1 VGLMMGVWFLA
12 LSLGNFLAGYVAGYF
27 EKMPLPQLF
36 GAVFLSTTLSAVV
49 LALLTPP
56 IKRLMAGVK

>member
-1 VGLMMGVWFLA
+1 
-12 LSLGNFLAGYVAGYF
+12 VAGYF

-36 GAVFLSTTLSAVV
+36 GAVFLSTTLSGVV

-56 IKRLMAGVK
+56 IKRLMAGVR